1 MFLVDCAANT
11 FGFVAR
17 PFGSHWIWTLRNCSI
32 DDQINVL
39 LAAGVNLSSLI
50 HRNWYKRHFFDAIIE
65 DKPIR
70 LGVLLR
76 GGVNIGGLLEWLTK
90 DQVDAL
96 TQFSQL
102 GAKRL
107 LNESRL
113 SPLCFAILYERSHMI
128 ESLLAS
134 GGSVDGDYPGRE
146 LAPIHFAA
154 MLDSLESFKFL
165 ESNGADLSLADGKGR
180 NMMYY
185 LLNNDGRRAFD
196 KSLLRYL
203 VEHRN
208 SYLRYSWSSNPAF
221 MNRNVF

>member
-1 MFLVDCAANT
+1 MLLADCAAKT
-11 FGFVAR
+11 FRSVPR
-17 PFGSHWIWTLRNCSI
+17 PLEYHWIWTLRDCSI

-39 LAAGVNLSSLI
+39 LAAGVNLSTLI
-50 HRNWYKRHFFDAIIE
+50 RRGWCKYLLFDAIIE

-70 LGVLLR
+70 LELLLR
-76 GGVNIGGLLEWLTK
+76 GGVNIGGLLAWLAK

-96 TQFSQL
+96 TQFSQF

-107 LNESRL
+107 LNESKL

-128 ESLLAS
+128 ERLLAS
-134 GGSVDGDYPGRE
+134 GGSVDGHYPGRE

-154 MLDSLESFKFL
+154 MLDSLESFKCL
-165 ESNGADLSLADGKGR
+165 ESNGADLSLTDGRGR

-185 LLNNDGRRAFD
+185 LFNNDARRALD

-203 VEHRN
+203 VQHRN
-208 SYLRYSWSSNPAF
+208 SYLRYSWSSDPAF
-221 MNRNVF
+221 MNWKV